1 MTTLKVGDSFPEGI
15 AFTYVPYTPENG
27 DITSCGV
34 PQKFDASQEFKNKK
48 VVIVA
53 VPGAFTPTCQASHL
67 PSYINNKEK
76 LKAQGVDQV
85 VVIAFNDAW
94 VMSAWGKANGI
105 SDDFFIFANDTDI
118 KFSTAI
124 GWTAG
129 ERTARYAIVVDHGK
143 VTYAELETEKG
154 SIAKSGADAVIAK
167 L

>member
-1 MTTLKVGDSFPEGI
+1 VSF
-15 AFTYVPYTPENG
+15 
-27 DITSCGV
+27 
-34 PQKFDASQEFKNKK
+34 Q
-48 VVIVA
+48 
-53 VPGAFTPTCQASHL
+53 
-67 PSYINNKEK
+67 
-76 LKAQGVDQV
+76 
-85 VVIAFNDAW
+85 
-94 VMSAWGKANGI
+94 
-105 SDDFFIFANDTDI
+105 IFANDTDI

>member
-1 MTTLKVGDSFPEGI
+1 MCSSLTAAT
-15 AFTYVPYTPENG
+15 
-27 DITSCGV
+27 
-34 PQKFDASQEFKNKK
+34 EFKNKK

-105 SDDFFIFANDTDI
+105 SDDFFVSLTPR
-118 KFSTAI
+118 SSLS
-124 GWTAG
+124 WLHLHC
-129 ERTARYAIVVDHGK
+129 RP
-143 VTYAELETEKG
+143 
-154 SIAKSGADAVIAK
+154 
-167 L
+167 